1 MNEKTGIFA
10 MSRSEYDA
18 LPDRVNFSTLKL
30 MDQNPAAYLYAL
42 LNHGDEDSDARQQG
56 RAVHTRVYE
65 PELFKSTYVV
75 YEDRRDPRSKEWV
88 AFQKTHHAEG
98 HEILTIAMHANVIA
112 IADAVR
118 SSAMAAPFL
127 TGGKREQ
134 TMLWSL
140 KRPRLGAVEGYEI
153 PMKGRPDFVRAD
165 SIVDLKT
172 CRTARPFEFGRSAH
186 DLLYFVQA
194 ALYVDGLAIATN
206 TPPRPYWLIAVESK
220 PPFVVQVY
228 RVTDEQLALG
238 RARYWQ
244 WLDTLNVCR
253 QTGEYPGYALGPMDL
268 SLPPWATPKEDI
280 YEEEAA

>member
-1 MNEKTGIFA
+1 MTDKTGVFA
-10 MSRSEYDA
+10 MGRSEYDA

-42 LNHGDEDSDARQQG
+42 LNRSTGDSDARQQG

-88 AFQKTHHAEG
+88 AFQKTHHAES
-98 HEILTIAMHANVIA
+98 HEILTINMHANVIA

-134 TMLWSL
+134 TMLWTL
-140 KRPRLGAVEGYEI
+140 KRPRLGAVEGYEMA
-153 PMKGRPDFVRAD
+153 MKGRPDFVRAD

-172 CRTARPFEFGRSAH
+172 CRSAKPRDFGRAAH
-186 DLLYFVQA
+186 ELLYYVQA
-194 ALYVDGLAIATN
+194 ALYVDGLALATN
-206 TPPRPYWLIAVESK
+206 TPRRPYWIIATETK
-220 PPFVVQVY
+220 APFVTQVY
-228 RVTDEQLALG
+228 RVTEMQLALG
-238 RARYWQ
+238 RAKYWEM
-244 WLDTLNVCR
+244 LDRLHECR
-253 QTGEYPGYALGPMDL
+253 ESGNWPGYATGPMDL
-268 SLPPWATPKEDI
+268 ETPDWALPEEF
-280 YEEEAA
+280 EEEAAA

>member
-1 MNEKTGIFA
+1 MNDKTGIFA
-10 MSRSEYDA
+10 MGRTEYDA

-42 LNHGDEDSDARQQG
+42 LNRSTGDSDAMQQG

-75 YEDRRDPRSKEWV
+75 WEDRRAGKAWE
-88 AFQKTHHAEG
+88 AFEKAQHAEG
-98 HEILTIAMHANVIA
+98 HEVLTINMHANVID

-134 TMLWSL
+134 TMLWTL
-140 KRPRLGAVEGYEI
+140 KRPRLGAVEGYEMA
-153 PMKGRPDFVRAD
+153 MKGRPDFVRAD
-165 SIVDLKT
+165 GIVDLKT
-172 CRTARPFEFGRSAH
+172 CRSARPFEFGRSAH

-194 ALYVDGLAIATN
+194 ALYVDGLAISTN
-206 TPPRPYWLIAVESK
+206 TAPRPYWLIAAESK
-220 PPFVVQVY
+220 PPHVVQVY

-244 WLDTLNVCR
+244 WLDTLNACR
-253 QTGEYPGYALGPMDL
+253 LSGDYPGYALAPMDL
-268 SLPPWATPKEDI
+268 SLPPWATPAEDT